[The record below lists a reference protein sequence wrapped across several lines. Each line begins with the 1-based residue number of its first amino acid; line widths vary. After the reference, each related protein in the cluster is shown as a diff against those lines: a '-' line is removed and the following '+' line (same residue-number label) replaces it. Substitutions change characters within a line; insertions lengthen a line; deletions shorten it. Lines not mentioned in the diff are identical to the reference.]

1 MISMKEELWVIG
13 QRRLAKMRPTTEG
26 TRGWQAYLMD
36 YQPIAEY
43 PDDAYVWL
51 ACILALESV
60 ETGNFGVGCILV
72 NDDGNV
78 VVQGHNQV
86 FNPHFRSDRHA
97 EMVVMD
103 NFEDANPQLTN
114 LEDYTLYTSLE
125 PCPMC
130 LVRLS
135 TCNISKVLFAA
146 ADVEGG
152 MVHRLHNLPPFW
164 LELAQRKTFGRA
176 RCAQDLVN
184 VATQIFFLNLD
195 ALIAKIKAR

>member
-1 MISMKEELWVIG
+1 MKEELWAVG
-13 QRRLAKMRPTTEG
+13 QRRLAKMRPATEG
-26 TRGWQAYLMD
+26 IRGWQAYLMD

-43 PDDAYVWL
+43 PDDTYVWL

-114 LEDYTLYTSLE
+114 LEGYTLYTSLE

-135 TCNISKVLFAA
+135 TCNISNVLFAA
-146 ADVEGG
+146 TDVEGG

-195 ALIAKIKAR
+195 ALIATIKAR

>member
-1 MISMKEELWVIG
+1 MKEELWAIG
-13 QRRLAKMRPTTEG
+13 QQRLAKIRPTTEG
-26 TRGWQAYLMD
+26 IRGWQAYLMD

-43 PDDAYVWL
+43 PDDTYVWL

-114 LEDYTLYTSLE
+114 LEGYTLYTSLE

-135 TCNISKVLFAA
+135 TCNISNVLFAA
-146 ADVEGG
+146 TDVEGG